1 MHLWVDSVRVLQP
14 IVVRIEKQ
22 GHQFLPH
29 KINVPFYSS
38 STNRIGCPYG
48 VGYLSLAALPTPP
61 AHQAKHQEAVDPRK
75 KGGKGTRAGRR
86 KRGGPAGGM
95 ESVPELSISGDAG
108 RRAAP
113 GRRPAGPARKRSVGG
128 SIGAVEFCRS
138 DGQCALHACRVRS
151 SGLVGG
157 DSGVCCKWQFCPFI
171 DLRSFISSLYPIL

>member
-1 MHLWVDSVRVLQP
+1 MSIR
-14 IVVRIEKQ
+14 RR
-22 GHQFLPH
+22 LPLTRRASH
-29 KINVPFYSS
+29 AAGASS
-38 STNRIGCPYG
+38 ETSRGG
-48 VGYLSLAALPTPP
+48 RS
-61 AHQAKHQEAVDPRK
+61 K
-75 KGGKGTRAGRR
+75 KEGGKGTRAGGR

-151 SGLVGG
+151 SG
-157 DSGVCCKWQFCPFI
+157 W
-171 DLRSFISSLYPIL
+171 